1 MPVYWTTNGRPA
13 LKRAPQRKEK
23 PMMRRE
29 DPGAY
34 HLISGRILDAINRY
48 ALLHE
53 RKGHFL
59 TAVLGN
65 NLREALARADG
76 ENYPVLLQ
84 IVSYCHNEIPGNCWG
99 SPAKVKAWLE
109 MPPDKWNPNLSAPEG
124 TKEMARQDELG
135 IWGTTEFR
143 KVVTP

>member
-1 MPVYWTTNGRPA
+1 MERP
-13 LKRAPQRKEK
+13 
-23 PMMRRE
+23 MRMN
-29 DPGAY
+29 PGAY
-34 HLISGRILDAINRY
+34 ELVGHAILQAINRY

-59 TAVLGN
+59 TAVFSN
-65 NLREALARADG
+65 DLREALARADG
-76 ENYPVLLQ
+76 ENREVLLQ
-84 IVSYCHNEIPGNCWG
+84 IVGYCHNEIPSVCWG

-109 MPPDKWNPNLSAPEG
+109 MPPEEWRDLSAPEG

-143 KVVTP
+143 KGVTP